1 LLNASPLGIFVVG
14 QTLKTK
20 RCASQSQTGGFG
32 ILEETCIAKIA
43 KLPKSPELKLLS

>member
-1 LLNASPLGIFVVG
+1 MDVVG

-20 RCASQSQTGGFG
+20 RYASQSQTGGFG

-43 KLPKSPELKLLS
+43 RIAKIAGIEAA